1 METQSNAKKIMYL
14 VLMIL
19 FVSSVNGVNTID
31 LNEPVIEN
39 QSINNYN
46 WLVEKANNYDI
57 IQYIGKHYNLISVEV
72 EDYKVVLDF
81 ENNQLNEIR
90 DFNNESVD
98 LELHFTRDDIIY
110 LMDNW
115 QKMTDF
121 DKIKFLLRS
130 DMKIAD
136 IITFSA
142 IAMSMR

>member
-90 DFNNESVD
+90 VFNNESVD